1 MTKTVD
7 FYFDF
12 SSPYGYFTSEVIDD
26 FASRCGCEVVWRP
39 YLMGAVMKVTGRK
52 PLVHIPM
59 INNYSELD
67 LNRVARY
74 HGIEF
79 SPPGIF
85 PIATVAACRA
95 FYSVADTH
103 GAKAA
108 QQLAHRLFRA
118 YFAEDIKIS
127 DARVVVDIAA
137 QAGFDA
143 DEIATALED
152 PQVKLKLRTE
162 TDLAIEKQVFG
173 SPFFIVDGEPFWGH
187 DRLNL
192 LEAWIKSGGW

>member
-1 MTKTVD
+1 
-7 FYFDF
+7 
-12 SSPYGYFTSEVIDD
+12 
-26 FASRCGCEVVWRP
+26 
-39 YLMGAVMKVTGRK
+39 MGAVMKVTGRK

-79 SPPGIF
+79 SPPSIF

-127 DARVVVDIAA
+127 EARVVVDIAA